1 MRTLWAGYQALLLG
15 CLIALTACVSA
26 QQAGQDQAPVSDS
39 AATPLQGQQYPAM
52 WRVSDADTQIYLFG
66 TFHLLP
72 EGLDWI
78 SPAMR
83 AAMAATNV
91 TYFEADTTSER
102 ASRELQAA
110 ILEHGVNP
118 PGVTLSSLL
127 GDVRAARFATIAE
140 GYGIPMESLETMRP
154 WLASLQV
161 TLTAYSQLGFAPGAG
176 AETVIQE
183 LAKSQNDRLAYLENG
198 ADQIAA
204 FASVEEQDEF
214 ASFDDGISQL
224 IDPSPQILRLLEAW
238 QTGDVDAIEAEITL
252 AVRDASPATYQILF
266 IDRNNDWTRT
276 LTALM
281 EGEGDYFVAVGAG
294 HLVGEGSVVDMLR
307 SGGYSVT
314 RIQ

>member
-1 MRTLWAGYQALLLG
+1 
-15 CLIALTACVSA
+15 
-26 QQAGQDQAPVSDS
+26 
-39 AATPLQGQQYPAM
+39 M

-78 SPAMR
+78 SPAMH

-102 ASRELQAA
+102 ANRELQAA

-127 GDVRAARFATIAE
+127 GAVRAARFATIAE

-176 AETVIQE
+176 AETAIQE

-204 FASVEEQDEF
+204 FASVEEQDAF

-224 IDPSPQILRLLEAW
+224 IDPSPQIFRLLEAW
-238 QTGDVDAIEAEITL
+238 QTGDVEAIEEEITL

-266 IDRNNDWTRT
+266 IDRNNDWART

-281 EGEGDYFVAVGAG
+281 EGEGNYFVAVGAG

-307 SGGYSVT
+307 SGGYNVT